1 MASTGATLLTPEFQR
16 ELKQTLDK
24 RFRLTPVEVWQSCL
38 ELCFNYSVAPK
49 SDVMTPTLLLVSA
62 VSRVGLVLSHHRLH
76 TNGLKMYRAGADLSQ
91 LTNAVAIELKT
102 FGNRRECRIKKNEEL
117 MERCN
122 GLIALV
128 RWQRALS

>member
-1 MASTGATLLTPEFQR
+1 
-16 ELKQTLDK
+16 
-24 RFRLTPVEVWQSCL
+24 
-38 ELCFNYSVAPK
+38 
-49 SDVMTPTLLLVSA
+49 MTPTLLLVSA

-102 FGNRRECRIKKNEEL
+102 FGTRREYHIKKNEEL
-117 MERCN
+117 MERCH

-128 RWQRALS
+128 RWHRTLS